1 MPFDIPAGATEEL
14 EFTMEVLREGEFES
28 QAHLYLDD
36 IWLVEKILTVK
47 GTAK

>member
-14 EFTMEVLREGEFES
+14 EFTREVMVEGEFAS

-36 IWLVEKILTVK
+36 FFLVEKILTVK
-47 GTAK
+47 GSAK